1 MGTIRYIPWA
11 ADDLGITFTLKK
23 GRISIFKKTLE
34 AIRFPEYCHFLF
46 NTNERTFV
54 MQACGMDDDG
64 AHRLIVDMSK
74 RFRCEV
80 NCTNLVRFVFQTCGW
95 KEKNSYRILGTPC
108 LEQRLIRF
116 DLKSAKKTCE
126 QRSRSCQ
133 CGSGKVVAVKFPA
146 R

>member
-46 NTNERTFV
+46 NTTERTFV
-54 MQACGMDDDG
+54 IQACGMDDDG
-64 AHRLIVDMSK
+64 AHRLIVDTSK

-95 KEKNSYRILGTPC
+95 ETKNSYRILGTPR
-108 LEQRLIRF
+108 LEQQLIKF
-116 DLKSAKKTCE
+116 DLKLARKTGE
-126 QRSRSCQ
+126 ERVPFHQI
-133 CGSGKVVAVKFPA
+133 GKGKVVSGKFPV